1 MKNFIRIFALA
12 LGLSSAG
19 QAFAGIPVIDAAN
32 VAQAIKQVA
41 AWKQQYQQMAD
52 QYNQMQQQYQSL
64 TGSRGF
70 SSLLNGPAYQQA
82 RRMLPPDAQ
91 QVLGLAK
98 SGSYGNLASSISAIK
113 QASTT
118 LDAGAFSNPT
128 AAKQWDADMNR
139 AASNKA
145 LSMQA
150 YTDAGQRLQTLEGL
164 ISQISQTQDPKA
176 IAELQ
181 ARIQAEQAIIQNEQN
196 KIQAMAMLAS
206 AEQQISRQQARE
218 MSIRSAGSLADV
230 PRIKVEF
237 KK

>member
-1 MKNFIRIFALA
+1 MKKFIRILALV

-32 VAQAIKQVA
+32 IAQAIKQVA
-41 AWKQQYQQMAD
+41 AWKQQYQQMMD

-91 QVLGLAK
+91 QVLDLAK
-98 SGSYGNLASSISAIK
+98 GGSYGNLASSISAIK
-113 QASTT
+113 KAATT
-118 LDAGAFSNPT
+118 LDKGAFSSEA
-128 AAKQWDADMNR
+128 AAKQWDADMSL
-139 AASNKA
+139 AATNKA

-150 YTDAGQRLQTLEGL
+150 YTDSGQRLQTLEGMIL
-164 ISQISQTQDPKA
+164 QISQTQDPKA

-206 AEQQISRQQARE
+206 AEQQIAIQQARE
-218 MSIRSAGSLADV
+218 ISIRSAGSLD
-230 PRIKVEF
+230 RIPNIQITP
-237 KK
+237 

>member
-1 MKNFIRIFALA
+1 MKKFIRIFALA

-32 VAQAIKQVA
+32 VAQAIKQVT
-41 AWKQQYQQMAD
+41 AWGQQYKQMVD
-52 QYNQMQQQYQSL
+52 QYQQMQQQYQSL

-91 QVLGLAK
+91 QVLDLAK
-98 SGSYGNLASSISAIK
+98 GGSYGNLASSISAIK
-113 QASTT
+113 KASTT
-118 LDAGAFSNPT
+118 LDGSAFTSPA

-150 YTDAGQRLQTLEGL
+150 YTDAGQRLQNLEGM
-164 ISQISQTQDPKA
+164 INQISQTQDPKA

-181 ARIQAEQAIIQNEQN
+181 ARMQAEQAIIQNEQN

-206 AEQQISRQQARE
+206 AEQQIAQQQARE
-218 MSIRSAGSLADV
+218 ISIKSGSTSYI
-230 PRIKVEF
+230 PRVNIKP
-237 KK
+237 